1 MRLYGRGLT
10 TLCCIWKLKLLFAQK
25 LKEIRKKHGLTQEQL
40 AELIGREPGFIGSL
54 EIGQKAPSFKTLE
67 KIHQNLNIS
76 YYEMFDFEQT
86 HNKNSFIAE
95 LIRELDGADE
105 KSLKYLV
112 AVNRELI
119 KFLKNK

>member
-1 MRLYGRGLT
+1 ML
-10 TLCCIWKLKLLFAQK
+10 
-25 LKEIRKKHGLTQEQL
+25 
-40 AELIGREPGFIGSL
+40 
-54 EIGQKAPSFKTLE
+54 
-67 KIHQNLNIS
+67 
-76 YYEMFDFEQT
+76 DFEQT

>member
-1 MRLYGRGLT
+1 MYSNKMDLKHLFGK
-10 TLCCIWKLKLLFAQK
+10 KLKA
-25 LKEIRKKHGLTQEQL
+25 IRSGRSLTQEKF
-40 AELIGREPGFIGSL
+40 AEIIGVDPGFIGML

-86 HNKNSFIAE
+86 HTKNSFIAE

-112 AVNRELI
+112 SVNRELI

>member
-1 MRLYGRGLT
+1 ME
-10 TLCCIWKLKLLFAQK
+10 LKLLFAQK
-25 LKEIRKKHGLTQEQL
+25 LKEIRKKQGLTQEQL

-86 HNKNSFIAE
+86 HNKNSFITE